1 MKLLVHHSSWLARQ
15 VLSAALPHGGQRAA
29 RRNAWAGMSENAVRR
44 RAQREAD
51 LALLLLDRRL
61 PTSGSAAASGR

>member
-1 MKLLVHHSSWLARQ
+1 LFHHSSRLARHA
-15 VLSAALPHGGQRAA
+15 LLAALPHGGQRAA

-51 LALLLLDRRL
+51 LALVLLDRRL
-61 PTSGSAAASGR
+61 HAAAAPAAASGR